1 MRILNLWN
9 KPHITAQ
16 TSIPEADGFGDAFL
30 LSLSL
35 FGFLCVTFV
44 SFTDVLINRFKTLL
58 IKRISKLHEDT
69 QRGTLA
75 ELAAHFKQTP
85 PKGEIVLIVA
95 GKDGK

>member
-35 FGFLCVTFV
+35 FGFLCGTFV

-58 IKRISKLHEDT
+58 IKRISKLHEDKHKGINN
-69 QRGTLA
+69 RRNERA
-75 ELAAHFKQTP
+75 DKELS
-85 PKGEIVLIVA
+85 LIHI
-95 GKDGK
+95 